1 MSLALLQYIP
11 LICDFASLA
20 LRRPLTLTME
30 QWEYKTLAWVYRN
43 GGMTWMEDG
52 KEIGSRDGSLSWL
65 GTHLNQLGAVGWELV
80 GVTNIADPQTNV
92 NGPVHFLKRRLQTV
106 EEKLNPLLGVHTVD
120 TVEQGKVE
128 KESEGKAGVW
138 RSVSTEAK
146 VLARKMIPEGRA
158 PERKG
163 VGKKETGGVE
173 GKTETRAPEERNRV
187 VLRVSNL
194 SFDEDDASLAMIFK
208 GIPLKGAHVARRPN
222 GKSKGFGLI
231 ELADPSDVEKALK
244 KNASEVRGR
253 NIVVETFGEHM

>member
-1 MSLALLQYIP
+1 
-11 LICDFASLA
+11 
-20 LRRPLTLTME
+20 ME

-43 GGMTWMEDG
+43 GGMTWTEDG

-65 GTHLNQLGAVGWELV
+65 GTHLNQLGVMGWELV

-106 EEKLNPLLGVHTVD
+106 EEKLNLLMGIHTMGAVG
-120 TVEQGKVE
+120 QRKGE
-128 KESEGKAGVW
+128 KESEEEAGVW
-138 RSVSTEAK
+138 RSVSKEAK
-146 VLARKMIPEGRA
+146 VLAGKMIPEERA

-163 VGKKETGGVE
+163 AEKGKTSGVE
-173 GKTETRAPEERNRV
+173 GKTETRAPGERNRV

-194 SFDEDDASLAMIFK
+194 NFDEDDTSLATIFK

-231 ELADPSDVEKALK
+231 ELADPADVEKALK

-253 NIVVETFGEHM
+253 NIVVEIFGEHV